1 MLRIWS
7 GKEQFSPRKLQRT
20 QGRERKEGKNCSDMD
35 HDRDMQEVYNLQLRT
50 SGSSQIFSD
59 LLNKIFSLQCIFS
72 PLHISDKLVSIT
84 SFRASPLSLL
94 DVGSSK
100 EKAAAKAHCA
110 GQYLVS
116 GAGDIMSAQGG
127 G

>member
-1 MLRIWS
+1 
-7 GKEQFSPRKLQRT
+7 
-20 QGRERKEGKNCSDMD
+20 MD

-72 PLHISDKLVSIT
+72 SLHISDKLVSIT

-94 DVGSSK
+94 DVCSSK

-110 GQYLVS
+110 GQ
-116 GAGDIMSAQGG
+116 
-127 G
+127 

>member
-59 LLNKIFSLQCIFS
+59 LLNKIFSLQFIFS

-84 SFRASPLSLL
+84 SFKASPLSLL
-94 DVGSSK
+94 DFARQK
-100 EKAAAKAHCA
+100 RAAARQADC
-110 GQYLVS
+110 
-116 GAGDIMSAQGG
+116 
-127 G
+127 